1 MCDFDEFIFT
11 CGHSVFRL
19 KCYCHFA
26 RNHPLHHCH
35 RVKKLRS
42 CWDQDRP
49 CDPCIEERQRIEA
62 EMIARARAEYYW
74 YMQQQQQQVRDEAM
88 EEKEE

>member
-19 KCYCHFA
+19 KCYCHYA
-26 RNHPLHHCH
+26 RNHPFHQCR

-42 CWDQDRP
+42 CWDQGRD
-49 CDPCIEERQRIEA
+49 CDACA
-62 EMIARARAEYYW
+62 E
-74 YMQQQQQQVRDEAM
+74 
-88 EEKEE
+88 